1 MVPSRDDIVGDLG
14 RRIDSELHV
23 ALRVDDGGNK
33 LDHLS
38 LKNDISALDV
48 DKRDNTKNENNR
60 SEANSSK
67 HDFKNL
73 LTAKRQVPRSRDT
86 RRSR

>member
-1 MVPSRDDIVGDLG
+1 MVPSRDDIVANLG
-14 RRIDSELHV
+14 QRIDSELHV

-38 LKNDISALDV
+38 LKNDVSALDI
-48 DKRDNTKNENNR
+48 DKCDKTKNENNR
-60 SEANSSK
+60 SEADLSK

-86 RRSR
+86 RISR